1 MSTSSAS
8 PAEAGGTPAAAPS
21 RRLVDAP
28 TRAFHWLFALSFVG
42 AYLTAESDRWQL
54 VHVTLGYTLAGLLAF
69 RLLWGL
75 LGPRHV
81 RLGLWTARLR
91 SAPALLQSLRNG
103 QLKLAP
109 LLPLL
114 PLLNALAVLS
124 LLGLAALVTA
134 SGYVLYDE
142 VFSSGMLE
150 DALEEVHEAVA
161 NGMLAVVLLHLALIV
176 GGALRSGPR
185 QIQAMVTGR
194 IPGRGPDLARNNRPL
209 LAMLMLA
216 AVLAFWTWQ
225 WQGAPAPDRGE
236 PGATGANQELRTRS
250 PGKRHHDDD

>member
-21 RRLVDAP
+21 RRMVDAP
-28 TRAFHWLFALSFVG
+28 TRAFHWLFALSFAG

-81 RLGLWTARLR
+81 RLGLWTARLC
-91 SAPALLQSLRNG
+91 SAPALAQSLRNG
-103 QLKLAP
+103 RLNLSAT
-109 LLPLL
+109 L
-114 PLLNALAVLS
+114 PLLNALAVLA
-124 LLGLAALVTA
+124 LLALAAVVTA
-134 SGYVLYDE
+134 SGYLLYDE
-142 VFSSGMLE
+142 AFSSGILE

-176 GGALRSGPR
+176 GGALHTGPR

-194 IPGRGPDLARNNRPL
+194 IPGRGPDLARNSHSL

-236 PGATGANQELRTRS
+236 PGAIGASQELRARS